1 MSVATRS
8 GLTHFDYRNRVFT
21 ESGGGNEVYSENN
34 CSDFGGSPVSGPM
47 SVSPIDIKSGLK
59 PSD

>member
-1 MSVATRS
+1 MLQPDLDLRT
-8 GLTHFDYRNRVFT
+8 LTTETGFFT

-47 SVSPIDIKSGLK
+47 SVSPTDIKSGLK